1 MAPSIS
7 LRRCFFMA
15 IAVAVSTLCCVELR
29 AAQISFDLP
38 DTIECRDVTPP
49 DFAASH
55 PTLKVIEAKLRISA
69 RVIEGDES
77 EIVDFLYIITSPDKR
92 LRIQDYLPNTTLES
106 QYERDRIEVTEA
118 SEDQKGR
125 INEARV
131 AYKVFALGTTGTKSS
146 KKSESNRYKQIA
158 PKALVLSSGTTDR
171 EHGVFYR
178 LRPSKDA
185 SLEGAK
191 EFTFLAV
198 VSRSWRGDW
207 CTVSCAARANKKSF
221 FSSSVVPAGV
231 AQTQIGL
238 HLVGDAEAASLAEE
252 LRRVQETH
260 AAVLAAHMAN
270 DGAGL
275 MDTMYSAVTPHR
287 YLTDYSAALCGIFG
301 TKRSESRSEPADP
314 LEEAQQAV
322 SAVQDRLRHLA
333 E

>member
-1 MAPSIS
+1 MAPTFM
-7 LRRCFFMA
+7 LRSWYA
-15 IAVAVSTLCCVELR
+15 ALAVVVLTLASVSP
-29 AAQISFDLP
+29 AAQILFDLP
-38 DTIECRDVTPP
+38 DTIECRDATPP

-55 PTLKVIEAKLRISA
+55 PTLKVIEARLRISA
-69 RVIEGDES
+69 RIVEGDES

-92 LRIQDYLPNTTLES
+92 MRIQDYLPNTTLES

-118 SEDQKGR
+118 SEDAKSR
-125 INEARV
+125 LTEARV
-131 AYKVFALGTTGTKSS
+131 AYKVFALGTTNTKST

-178 LRPSKDA
+178 LRPSNDA

-198 VSRSWRGDW
+198 VPRTWRGDW
-207 CTVSCAARANKKSF
+207 CTVSCAARANRKSF
-221 FSSSVVPAGV
+221 FSTSTVPAGV

-238 HLVGDAEAASLAEE
+238 HLVGDAEAAALSVE
-252 LRRVQETH
+252 LRKVQESH
-260 AAVLAAHMAN
+260 AAALAAHMAK

-275 MDTMYSAVTPHR
+275 MDTMYLAVTPHR
-287 YLTDYSAALCGIFG
+287 YFTDYTAALCGIFG
-301 TKRSESRSEPADP
+301 LRRSEATGSPASP
-314 LEEAQQAV
+314 LDEAQQAV
-322 SAVQDRLRHLA
+322 SAVQDRLRRLA